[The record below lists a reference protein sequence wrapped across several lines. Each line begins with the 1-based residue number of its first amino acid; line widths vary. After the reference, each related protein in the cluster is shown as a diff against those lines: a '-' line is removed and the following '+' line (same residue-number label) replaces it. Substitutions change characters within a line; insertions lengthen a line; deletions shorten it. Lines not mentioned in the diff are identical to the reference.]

1 MHRLIR
7 SSLKGVT
14 VLGLVFLTACT
25 TSPPRELPQQ
35 PATTGAPETDFRPL
49 GAGLAAFGRVHKRIL
64 PVAKNACRRA
74 HPGQSETR
82 CAFQFVVALDRG
94 QPPDAKFT
102 RDPSG
107 RPVILFNHAMV
118 RFLQSDDEFAMV
130 MAHEMSHQISD
141 HITRG
146 QTEVLRGALNSAKV
160 AKKEGRDVNL
170 AARTGAETA
179 LLAYSKQFELE
190 ADRNGTI
197 LMMLA
202 GYNPDQAITLLS
214 RLPRSTGRLKRHPSD
229 PARISQVRAVA
240 QQFRTTQAGAQQASL
255 AF

>member
-1 MHRLIR
+1 MPSPTRPIFKSALV
-7 SSLKGVT
+7 S
-14 VLGLVFLTACT
+14 GLAFLAAC
-25 TSPPRELPQQ
+25 TSPPPSDIPQQ
-35 PATTGAPETDFRPL
+35 TAPVITPETGTRPL
-49 GAGLAAFGRVHKRIL
+49 GEGLAAFGRVHKRIL
-64 PVAKNACRRA
+64 PVAKAACRRA

-102 RDPSG
+102 RDPTG

-118 RFLQSDDEFAMV
+118 RFLRSDDEFAMV
-130 MAHEMSHQISD
+130 MAHEMSHQIAD

-146 QTEVLRGALNSAKV
+146 QTEVMRGALKSAEA

-170 AARTGAETA
+170 AARAGAETA
-179 LLAYSKQFELE
+179 LVAYSKQFELE

-202 GYNPDQAITLLS
+202 GYNPDEAITLLS

-229 PARISQVRAVA
+229 PDRITQVRAVA
-240 QQFRTTQAGAQQASL
+240 QEFRAARLGTQQAALS
-255 AF
+255 F

>member
-1 MHRLIR
+1 MPRLIR
-7 SSLKGVT
+7 SIFKGMIVS
-14 VLGLVFLTACT
+14 GLVFLAACT
-25 TSPPRELPQQ
+25 APPPPVASQQ
-35 PATTGAPETDFRPL
+35 PPARITPETGIRPL
-49 GAGLAAFGRVHKRIL
+49 GEGLAAFGRVHKRIL
-64 PVAKNACRRA
+64 PVAKAACRRA

-118 RFLQSDDEFAMV
+118 RFLRTDNEFALV
-130 MAHEMSHQISD
+130 MAHEMSHQIAD

-146 QTEVLRGALNSAKV
+146 QTEVLRGALKSAKA

-170 AARTGAETA
+170 AARAGAETA
-179 LLAYSKQFELE
+179 LVAYSKQFEHE

-202 GYNPDQAITLLS
+202 GYNPDEAITLLS

-240 QQFRTTQAGAQQASL
+240 QEFRAARLGSQQAALS
-255 AF
+255 F